1 MHKEHVYIGLGSNL
15 GDSAD
20 TLGAAFGAINALENT
35 RILSKSS
42 LYSSS
47 PMGPKDQPDY
57 HNAVCLIETA
67 LEPHTLLRALQ
78 SVENEYGRIRKGEK
92 WGPRTLDLDILLYG
106 NQHISTPDLTV
117 PHYGMDGREFVMVPL
132 FEIAPNMIM
141 PDGKPIALWVARCNL
156 EGLRRLAPSN

>member
-67 LEPHTLLRALQ
+67 LEPHVWGERASLYIELQ
-78 SVENEYGRIRKGEK
+78 VS
-92 WGPRTLDLDILLYG
+92 
-106 NQHISTPDLTV
+106 
-117 PHYGMDGREFVMVPL
+117 
-132 FEIAPNMIM
+132 
-141 PDGKPIALWVARCNL
+141 KPIQFLICHL
-156 EGLRRLAPSN
+156 